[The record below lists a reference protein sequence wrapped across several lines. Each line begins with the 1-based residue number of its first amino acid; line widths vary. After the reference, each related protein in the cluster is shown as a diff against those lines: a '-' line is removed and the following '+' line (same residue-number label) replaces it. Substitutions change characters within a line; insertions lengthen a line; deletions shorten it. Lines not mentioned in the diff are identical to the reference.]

1 MFKINKIYLILIAPV
16 LIAVY
21 SCSDFLDLKPVDN
34 LVQEEFWQSKEQ
46 VNSAIAGCYASM
58 NESGYMDRVI
68 MWGELRAEMMVSV
81 RASSDQQNMLINYM
95 TPTSS
100 AVNWASIYKTINFCN
115 TVLHFAKTAQDNDPT
130 FTDAELKMYEGEAL
144 AIRALSYFF
153 LVRNFKEV
161 PLVLTATLNDN
172 TDFYIPKSTEQQIL
186 NQIITDLKSALTD
199 VPAGY
204 SQSVQYDKG
213 RITKGA
219 VLAMLAD
226 VYLWDGQYDNC
237 IDACNSINRLNKYEL
252 VDGSKWFD
260 NIFFRGNSTEG
271 IFELQ
276 FNDIFSTVRNFFYNT
291 NPTFKVYTN
300 MPELFLAE
308 PNDVRADRA
317 TFDVR
322 NNLVFKYAGV
332 DPNSGTYRSDQQFYN
347 NWIFYRYSDVL
358 LMEAE
363 GYLKSST
370 RKNLDSAYYYI
381 NLIHERA
388 TANPLDVSTTSEV
401 DLEEALLL
409 ERQIEFA
416 YEGKRWYDL
425 LRFARRNNFEKQQLI
440 TEMALQKTTAD
451 NYLEVLSYY
460 SDTSAYFLPI
470 YQEEI
475 NLNPNLIQNPY
486 YY

>member
-1 MFKINKIYLILIAPV
+1 MFKINKRYLLLIVPV
-16 LIAVY
+16 LLTAY

-34 LVQEEFWQSKEQ
+34 LVQEEFWKNKEQ
-46 VNSAIAGCYASM
+46 VNSAVAACYASM

-68 MWGELRAEMMVSV
+68 MWGELRAEMMVSA
-81 RASSDQQNMLINYM
+81 RASSDQQDMLINYLK
-95 TPTSS
+95 PTSGI
-100 AVNWASIYKTINFCN
+100 VNWASFYKTINYCN
-115 TVLHFAKTAQDNDPT
+115 TVLYFAKKAQENDPT
-130 FTDAELKMYEGEAL
+130 FTQAELKLYEAEAL
-144 AIRALSYFF
+144 TIRALSYFF

-172 TDFYIPKSTEQQIL
+172 TDFYVRKSSEQEII
-186 NQIITDLKSALTD
+186 NQIISDLKTALPS

-219 VLAMLAD
+219 VLSLLAD
-226 VYLWDGQYDNC
+226 VYLWDERFDDC
-237 IDACNSINRLNKYEL
+237 INACNSINRLNKYQL
-252 VDGSKWFD
+252 VDGTKWFD
-260 NIFFRGNSTEG
+260 NIFFRGNSIEG

-276 FNDIFSTVRNFFYNT
+276 FNDIFATVRNYFYNT
-291 NPTFKVYTN
+291 NPTFKSY
-300 MPELFLAE
+300 PIIGELFLTE
-308 PNDVRADRA
+308 PTDVRANLS
-317 TFDVR
+317 TFDSR
-322 NNLVFKYAGV
+322 NNLIFKYAGV
-332 DPNSGTYRSDQQFYN
+332 DPNSGTYRTDQQFYN
-347 NWIFYRYSDVL
+347 NWIFYRYADVL

-363 GYLKSST
+363 GYLKSTS

-381 NLIHERA
+381 NLVHERA
-388 TANPLDVSTTSEV
+388 TSGPLAVSASSEE

-409 ERQIEFA
+409 ERQIELA

-425 LRFARRNNFEKQQLI
+425 LRFARRGNFQKQTLI
-440 TEMALQKTTAD
+440 TDMALLKTNAD

-470 YQEEI
+470 SQEEI